1 MVATRRLTPAS
12 VAQRYIRRMD
22 HGPRFLKLCDDV
34 RAKVKEVTIDQVAQR
49 ISENENFH
57 LVDVREESEF
67 AKSRIK
73 GARHLGKG
81 IIERDIERAIPDPNA
96 DIVLYCGGGFRS
108 ALAAENLQRMGYTN
122 VASMAGGF
130 RGWTAKKLPIE
141 T

>member
-1 MVATRRLTPAS
+1 
-12 VAQRYIRRMD
+12 MD
-22 HGPRFLKLCDDV
+22 HSPRFLKLCDDV
-34 RAKVKEVTIDQVAQR
+34 RATIKEVTIDR
-49 ISENENFH
+49 IAERIANKESFH

-67 AKSRIK
+67 AKGRIK

-122 VASMAGGF
+122 VASMDGGF
-130 RGWTAKKLPIE
+130 RAWNQKKLPVE
-141 T
+141 G